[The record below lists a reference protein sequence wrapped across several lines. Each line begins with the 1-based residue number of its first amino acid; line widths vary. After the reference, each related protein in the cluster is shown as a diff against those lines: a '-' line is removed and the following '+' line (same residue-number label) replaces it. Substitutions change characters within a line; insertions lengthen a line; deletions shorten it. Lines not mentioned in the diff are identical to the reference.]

1 MKNIKAIFFDID
13 GTLLTSQGQIRH
25 STRCAIET
33 AQSQGIFCGVAT
45 GRAPFEIQRLIQDLP
60 IDVCVSYNGSLVEMA
75 DVSIYERTFSPERL
89 EELVEVCTHQK
100 RQMIFET
107 RTKKIGSFAIRI
119 GHTYPFSAWIPVLS
133 KWFPLEKVTK
143 LFSYLKTKRLSRGVR
158 QMLDQQLKVYQCVV
172 LTTPSDE
179 ASLHQ
184 LEQVD
189 VLRSN
194 PYSVDIV
201 PKDGNKIV
209 GIQMFGRFTDISLD
223 EIMVFGDHE
232 NDMGMLQ
239 AAGIGVAMGNASD
252 HVKAVA
258 DYVTKSNQDDG
269 ICEAM
274 EHFGILTKTKKT
286 LSNGL
291 VGQ

>member
-158 QMLDQQLKVYQCVV
+158 QMLDQQPKVYQCVV

>member
-89 EELVEVCTHQK
+89 EELVEVCTNQK

-107 RTKKIGSFAIRI
+107 RTKKIGSIAIRI

-133 KWFPLEKVTK
+133 KWLPLEKSAK
-143 LFSYLKTKRLSRGVR
+143 LFSYMKTKRLSRSVR
-158 QMLDQQLKVYQCVV
+158 QMLDQQQKVYQCVV
-172 LTTPSDE
+172 LTTPADE
-179 ASLHQ
+179 ISLHQ

-209 GIQMFGRFTDISLD
+209 GIQMFGRFTNISLD

-239 AAGIGVAMGNASD
+239 AAGIGVAMGNASN

>member
-1 MKNIKAIFFDID
+1 MKTIKAIFFDID
-13 GTLLTSQGQIRH
+13 GTLLTSQGHIRQ
-25 STRCAIET
+25 STRQAIET

-45 GRAPFEIQRLIQDLP
+45 GRAPFEIERLIKDLP

-75 DVSIYERTFSPERL
+75 EVSIYERTFSTERL
-89 EELVEVCTHQK
+89 EELAVFMAKQK
-100 RQMIFET
+100 KQIIFET
-107 RTKKIGSFAIRI
+107 KTQKIGSWSIRV
-119 GHTYPFSAWIPVLS
+119 GHKRPFSTWLPLLS
-133 KWFPLEKVTK
+133 KWLPLEQTGR
-143 LFSYLKTKRLSRGVR
+143 LLSYFKTKNVPKKIQRLLSS
-158 QMLDQQLKVYQCVV
+158 QEKVYQCVV
-172 LTTPSDE
+172 LTTTKE
-179 ASLHQ
+179 EIRLLQ
-184 LEQVD
+184 LDYVD

-209 GIQMFGRFTDISLD
+209 GIQMFGRFTNISLE

-239 AAGIGVAMGNASD
+239 AAGIGVAMGNASPR
-252 HVKAVA
+252 VKAVA

-274 EHFGILTKTKKT
+274 EHFGLLHTKP
-286 LSNGL
+286 LPNGL
-291 VGQ
+291 SSH

>member
-158 QMLDQQLKVYQCVV
+158 QMLDQQQKVYQCVV

>member
-89 EELVEVCTHQK
+89 EELFEVCTHQK